1 MKPYIKVK
9 RVLDVIMALLLIA
22 FFSPFLI
29 IGYLLSR
36 IFVSKNALFVQERGG
51 LYDKKINVYKF
62 KTMMDAFD
70 KNGNLLPDEDRIC
83 KVGTFLRR
91 FSIDELPQLF
101 NVLKGD
107 MSLVGPRPLMM
118 ATVESIPPQYRR
130 RSSVLPGIT
139 GLAQV
144 NGRNNLKYSVKY
156 SYDIEY
162 VDNISFMLDAK
173 ILVLTVFAVLFADA
187 STKYTAVEELDDV
200 GGLSN
205 DPRAKR

>member
-1 MKPYIKVK
+1 
-9 RVLDVIMALLLIA
+9 MALLLIA

-62 KTMMDAFD
+62 KTMKDAFD

-162 VDNISFMLDAK
+162 VDNISFTLDAK

>member
-1 MKPYIKVK
+1 
-9 RVLDVIMALLLIA
+9 MALLLIA

>member
-51 LYDKKINVYKF
+51 LYDKKINVYKL
-62 KTMMDAFD
+62 KTMKDAFD

-162 VDNISFMLDAK
+162 VDNISFTLDAK
-173 ILVLTVFAVLFADA
+173 ILVLTVFAVLFADS

>member
-1 MKPYIKVK
+1 MKPYLKVK
-9 RVLDVIMALLLIA
+9 RAMDVIMALLLIVL
-22 FFSPFLI
+22 FSPFLI

-36 IFVSKNALFVQERGG
+36 FFVSKDALFVQERGG
-51 LYDKKINVYKF
+51 LYDKKIRVYKL
-62 KTMMDAFD
+62 KTMKDAFD

-83 KVGTFLRR
+83 KTGTFLRR

-118 ATVESIPPQYRR
+118 STVESIPPQYRR

-162 VDNISFMLDAK
+162 VDNIWFRL
-173 ILVLTVFAVLFADA
+173 
-187 STKYTAVEELDDV
+187 
-200 GGLSN
+200 GGLSK